1 MNEKFKKE
9 LSDLLNKYSV
19 DNEFDTP
26 DYVLSEMLI
35 KFLEAYAIAK
45 VWNSEKPDVNVLSKI
60 IAEKVKFYD

>member
-45 VWNSEKPDVNVLSKI
+45 VWNSEKT
-60 IAEKVKFYD
+60 